1 MSSPEPAR
9 HNPFLNGPL
18 GPLFLRTAAPIIL
31 IMLTNGVQTL
41 IDAWIL
47 GTYVGADALAAVT
60 LMFPVYML
68 LAALSSLVSSGMA
81 SVLARA
87 LGAGDIARAR
97 IVLAGAHGLAI
108 VICVLVMV
116 LFIAGGR
123 AMTEALSNGPGPLV
137 EMGHAYI
144 SIVIWFSPLMFLLG
158 VNGDALRCEGRLGL
172 MTVTTLIVSVVHVAA
187 AWLLVVHLGYGVEG
201 SAAGTVI
208 GQVLALAIVIGF
220 RFVGR
225 TSLRW
230 TALRFADLS
239 RGWSRFLALGAPQ
252 SLSFIGISLVAVAVI
267 VSAQRWAGD
276 SYAATVAAYGI
287 ITRIMTFAY
296 MVLMGFNMATQTIVG
311 NNFGAGLWH
320 RSDGALKIGLG
331 AAFAYAAAFEA
342 VLFLWSGSIGGLF
355 VDDPATIA
363 EVARIMPITIVF
375 YALAGCMLVLSGY
388 LQAIGDAR
396 TAVLLTIGRTY
407 LFNIPLVI
415 LLPFI
420 VGETGIWLAAPAA
433 EAMTAILAGVLLW
446 RVRLSTGYRWGLL
459 HSDASGRTAT

>member
-9 HNPFLNGPL
+9 QNPFLHGPL
-18 GPLFLRTAAPIIL
+18 GPLFVRTAAPIIV

-47 GTYVGADALAAVT
+47 GAYVGADALAAVT

-68 LAALSSLVSSGMA
+68 MAALSSLVSSGMA

-87 LGAGDIARAR
+87 LGSGDIARAR
-97 IVLAGAHGLAI
+97 TVFAGAHGLAI
-108 VICVLVMV
+108 VICAMLVV
-116 LFIAGGR
+116 LFVLGGR
-123 AMTEALSNGPGPLV
+123 AMVEALTNGPGHLAG
-137 EMGHAYI
+137 MGYGYI
-144 SIVIWFSPLMFLLG
+144 AIVVWFSPLMFLLG

-172 MTVTTLIVSVVHVAA
+172 MTATSLIVSAVHVAA

-208 GQVLALAIVIGF
+208 GQALALAIIIGF
-220 RFVGR
+220 RFAGR
-225 TSLRW
+225 TCLRW
-230 TALRFADLS
+230 SALRLADLR

-252 SLSFIGISLVAVAVI
+252 SLSFIGISLVAGAVI

-311 NNFGAGLWH
+311 NNYGAGLWH

-342 VLFLWSGSIGGLF
+342 AMLMSSGSIGGLF

-363 EVARIMPITIVF
+363 EVARILPITIVF
-375 YALAGCMLVLSGY
+375 YALAGCMLVLSSY

-396 TAVLLTIGRTY
+396 TAILLTIGRTY

-415 LLPFI
+415 LLPFA
-420 VGETGIWLAAPAA
+420 VGETGIWLAGPAA
-433 EAMTAILAGVLLW
+433 EAMTAILAGGLLW
-446 RVRLSTGYRWGLL
+446 RVKAKTGYRFGLL
-459 HSDASGRTAT
+459 RADAPVQAGA